1 MIKFFRKIR
10 QNLLAEGK
18 TGKYFKYAIGEIVL
32 VVIGILIA
40 LQINNWNENRKS
52 DENRQDYY
60 NQLIDDLKKDKSLL
74 IEKISQS
81 DSLKSSY
88 SEYLGIFNENSLTI
102 AEMVSNLSRLKLAA
116 NLISFNSSTF
126 ESLEKSGDIK
136 IIPKELRNKL
146 LDLNRKQESLEERI
160 KANGEIQA
168 DIIKESILAIGS
180 VDLSSRL
187 MKHPEIEDYFKNE
200 INRPKSILA
209 LESNMNWKIATQES
223 KMFKEILSDID
234 NVIDMIK
241 IELKK

>member
-1 MIKFFRKIR
+1 M
-10 QNLLAEGK
+10 
-18 TGKYFKYAIGEIVL
+18 
-32 VVIGILIA
+32 
-40 LQINNWNENRKS
+40 NENRKS

-88 SEYLGIFNENSLTI
+88 SEYLEIFNENSLTI